1 MNKVFRAR
9 KLSAIFRTRKFYL
22 FVVAVAL
29 IMIIPL
35 FERSAFTLRVL
46 TLVAV
51 FTIYASSWNLLA
63 YSGQGSL
70 GHATF
75 LGIGAF
81 VSSLIAINLG
91 IHPIVGLL
99 VGGLF
104 SAAVGLLMGLAC
116 VRLKAWFLAMV
127 TFGSSVIAVAMI
139 SQFDSITHGTLGFPP
154 PRIVPSGLPFYLLT
168 AAFAIVSV
176 STIYLI
182 IKSKLG
188 LAFKAIRENELEAR
202 MIGINTPRYKL
213 LAFVIST
220 FFAGLAGSLY
230 VQTQGYVDSS
240 VFSADNSFKPLMM
253 AVIGGLGTIEGP
265 IIGSAL
271 IVAID
276 SFLPNIDKYIQPIM
290 GPLFPAVSNVGP
302 PLRLLGLGL
311 FLIIVVIFLP
321 KGLTSLL
328 HKAYDYFREDTS
340 KAKKNGKT

>member
-1 MNKVFRAR
+1 MFKLK
-9 KLSAIFRTRKFYL
+9 KLSEVVRTWKFAL
-22 FVVAVAL
+22 FVAAVAI
-29 IMIIPL
+29 IMILPI
-35 FERSAFTLRVL
+35 FERNAFTLRIL
-46 TLVAV
+46 ALVAV
-51 FTIYASSWNLLA
+51 STVYASSWNLLA

-81 VSSLIAINLG
+81 VSSLVAVNLG
-91 IHPIVGLL
+91 ISAIVGLL

-104 SAAVGLLMGLAC
+104 AAAIGFLIGLAC

-127 TFGSSVIAVAMI
+127 TFGSSVIAIAVI
-139 SQFDSITHGTLGFPP
+139 SQFDNITHGTLGFPP
-154 PRIVPSGLPFYLLT
+154 PRIVPSGLPLYLLT
-168 AAFAIVSV
+168 ATFAIVSV
-176 STIYLI
+176 SMMYVIM
-182 IKSKLG
+182 KSKLG
-188 LAFKAIRENELEAR
+188 LAFKAIRENENEAR
-202 MIGINTPRYKL
+202 MVGINTPRYKL

-220 FFAGLAGSLY
+220 FFAGLAGCFY

-240 VFSADNSFKPLMM
+240 LFSADNSFKPLMM

-265 IIGSAL
+265 IIGSTL

-276 SFLPNIDKYIQPIM
+276 SFLPNIDRYIQPFM
-290 GPLFPAVSNVGP
+290 GPLFPAVSSVGP
-302 PLRLLGLGL
+302 PLRLIGLGL

-340 KAKKNGKT
+340 KAKNNGKT